1 MGLKDI
7 VLKYESEEDNRDGVE
22 DYRIILKLEEKIR
35 TLQSKNSELEEK
47 LFEYGMGLLS
57 SDEVEALKARNELL
71 ESENDDLLETIKEKD
86 TEIGS
91 LKEELSK
98 RKKSGRPAKYDV
110 YKDKILSLYSEL
122 QSVSKVVNA
131 MHSEGIEIS
140 VSQVKR
146 MIKKSVA

>member
-7 VLKYESEEDNRDGVE
+7 KLRDDSDIKDVDIEEP
-22 DYRIILKLEEKIR
+22 YMIIKNLEEKVKK
-35 TLQSKNSELEEK
+35 LQSELSEANQK

-57 SDEVEALKARNELL
+57 SDEVEALKARNEIL
-71 ESENDDLLETIKEKD
+71 ESENGDLLETIKEKD
-86 TEIGS
+86 IEIGS

-122 QSVSKVVNA
+122 QSVRQVTEKLTE
-131 MHSEGIEIS
+131 EGIEIS
-140 VSQVKR
+140 VAQVQR
-146 MIKKSVA
+146 ILKKSVS

>member
-1 MGLKDI
+1 MSLKDI
-7 VLKYESEEDNRDGVE
+7 VLKYESDIEDIEIEEP
-22 DYRIILKLEEKIR
+22 YMIIKNLEEKVKK
-35 TLQSKNSELEEK
+35 LQSELSVSQEK

-86 TEIGS
+86 IEIGS

-122 QSVSKVVNA
+122 QSVRQVTEKLTE
-131 MHSEGIEIS
+131 EGIEIS
-140 VSQVKR
+140 VAQVQR
-146 MIKKSVA
+146 ILKKSVS

>member
-7 VLKYESEEDNRDGVE
+7 KLRDDSDIKDVDIEEP
-22 DYRIILKLEEKIR
+22 YMIIKNLEEKVKK
-35 TLQSKNSELEEK
+35 LQSELSVSQEK